1 MEDRLQGWGQAGRDE
16 VSCGE
21 PFWAEGPG
29 WSSVSSGQL
38 FIPFLRVSVYEM
50 TVSIMQITL
59 LLIFPNDMFGRAV
72 PIRFIGV
79 GSMRGRLD
87 SVSLEED
94 LWLLRAYCVL

>member
-1 MEDRLQGWGQAGRDE
+1 
-16 VSCGE
+16 
-21 PFWAEGPG
+21 
-29 WSSVSSGQL
+29 
-38 FIPFLRVSVYEM
+38 M

-79 GSMRGRLD
+79 SQSIRGRLD

-94 LWLLRAYCVL
+94 LWFIESLLCAVNALYWKVPCYLC